1 MIVWISLNKRATIL
15 VDDANL
21 KRYEKLKAQK
31 LLDGKGEL
39 SFTSYVN
46 VCLSRSNLSVDELV
60 GELRLQKRRKD
71 SA

>member
-1 MIVWISLNKRATIL
+1 MIMWISLNKRATIL

-21 KRYEKLKAQK
+21 KRYEKIKAQK

-46 VCLSRSNLSVDELV
+46 ACLSQSKLSVDDIIEVLK
-60 GELRLQKRRKD
+60 QRKKKKVLE
-71 SA
+71 

>member
-1 MIVWISLNKRATIL
+1 MIVWISVNKRATIL

-39 SFTSYVN
+39 SFSSYVN
-46 VCLSRSNLSVDELV
+46 VCLGRSNLSVDELV
-60 GELRLQKRRKD
+60 GELRLRKRRRN

>member
-1 MIVWISLNKRATIL
+1 LNKRATIL